1 MNIFFKTIQT
11 FNQSLHILDFLRHDY
26 SSKYWSKLWTSYIY
40 LFNPKVLFTYLAIQK
55 IFFQLFYPCTH
66 FSTKEKFNI
75 QIFEPLLRHV
85 TDINDINKKPNQH
98 FFTQYTAHDSLNYTS
113 IYSTW
118 LRRIRKLT
126 LNLLS

>member
-26 SSKYWSKLWTSYIY
+26 SIRGTSYIY

-98 FFTQYTAHDSLNYTS
+98 FFTQYTVHDSLSYTS
-113 IYSTW
+113 IDST
-118 LRRIRKLT
+118 
-126 LNLLS
+126 